1 MRSGI
6 TREVIAT
13 FPALPSMG
21 RVTSLTVTQPR
32 AGEPAPV
39 GKLLR
44 NWRERR
50 MLTQLELALRAEV
63 SARHLSFVETGRS
76 QPTSEMILRLAQHL
90 DVPLRERN
98 VLLLSGGYAPAFP
111 VNGLAD
117 PPMRAV
123 HEAIEHVLRAHEPYP
138 AVVIDGHWDLVAA
151 NGAVSALTAGAAAEL
166 LEPPVNVLRLSL
178 HPDGMAPRIVNLAE
192 WRAHLL
198 DRLNRDIEAM
208 AAPSLIALR
217 DELAAYPCPPPAS
230 LPDARAILVPMRL
243 RVQGTVLSL
252 FSTTTVFGTPREVT
266 LSELAIESFDPADA
280 PTAGYLRSGGAA

>member
-1 MRSGI
+1 M
-6 TREVIAT
+6 A
-13 FPALPSMG
+13 
-21 RVTSLTVTQPR
+21 RVTSTTVTQPY
-32 AGEPAPV
+32 AGESAPV

-44 NWRERR
+44 SWRERR

-76 QPTSEMILRLAQHL
+76 RPTSEMILRLAHQL

-111 VNGLAD
+111 VNRLAD

-138 AVVIDGHWDLVAA
+138 AVVIDGRWDLVAA
-151 NGAVSALTAGAAAEL
+151 NDAVPLLTAGATAAL

-198 DRLNRDIEAM
+198 DRLNRDIEAT
-208 AAPSLIALR
+208 ASPALITLR
-217 DELAAYPCPPPAS
+217 DELTAYPCPPPAS
-230 LPDARAILVPMRL
+230 RPATRAILVPLRL
-243 RVQGTVLSL
+243 RVHGTVLSL

-266 LSELAIESFDPADA
+266 LSELAIESFYPADSPSA
-280 PTAGYLRSGGAA
+280 EFLRARHTA